1 MAALSKRHANIF
13 HPQHTTTMFD
23 RRDFLKRTSLG
34 VGAMT
39 LAPFFNQLFGA
50 QTTATSTIPK
60 RFIFIRKSSG
70 LRPLE
75 SALMNFSA
83 KDKALDE
90 NKQAF
95 EVDLTK
101 HELPLYL
108 RGLDDH
114 KENMTILQGLSAK
127 MSENVHYSFSSVMG
141 CFKSNRNTLSA
152 IKRTTIDFELAK
164 LFPSPFGHVELS
176 FAEGRTG
183 IVSGY
188 SAPAPQTR
196 NYCYADPDTA
206 RSELFKSVLNPD
218 AVNTDNDMLTFLQ
231 SKEGL
236 KESGFKGHEVKRQE
250 AQVESIEAIRER
262 NKKLIEISGTL
273 AKHLPTLDPVHLN
286 GGPNATTPE
295 KQAAMTDVLIAAM
308 KAGLTNVVTY
318 TIDDLGTPIIGLP
331 GNETDRVGI
340 HPLGHDEAFGGVPAW
355 KTREQIRI
363 SHMNQV
369 KTIVEKLKAT
379 PEGNGTMFD
388 NTMIMYFPENGETHH
403 GIGTESPFIVM
414 SGKNCK
420 LNIAGRYIRL
430 PYLGEP
436 GHKTLGNWY
445 TTLLN
450 AHGNPIEHYGD
461 LDLEMARKKLPQT
474 GAIQQ
479 FMA

>member
-1 MAALSKRHANIF
+1 MHS
-13 HPQHTTTMFD
+13 
-23 RRDFLKRTSLG
+23 RRDILRTSVLG
-34 VGAMT
+34 AGAMA
-39 LAPFFNQLFGA
+39 LAPSFNQLFAAPAGA
-50 QTTATSTIPK
+50 GGHFPK

-70 LRPLE
+70 IRPLE
-75 SALMNFSA
+75 VALPSFSNR
-83 KDKALDE
+83 DRELDRK
-90 NKQAF
+90 KQAL
-95 EVDLTK
+95 EVDLDR
-101 HELPLYL
+101 HELPEWL
-108 RGLDDH
+108 RGLDGH

-127 MSENVHYSFSSVMG
+127 MSENVHFSFSSVMG

-152 IKRTTIDFELAK
+152 IKRTTVDFELAK

-176 FAEGRTG
+176 FAGGRSG

-196 NYCYADPDTA
+196 NYCYADPETA
-206 RSELFKSVLNPD
+206 RNELFKSVLNPD
-218 AVNTDNDMLTFLQ
+218 AVNSDNDMLSFLQ

-236 KESGFKGHEVKRQE
+236 KGARIGGHEKKRQE
-250 AQVESIEAIRER
+250 MQVESIESIRER
-262 NKKLIEISGTL
+262 NKKLIKISGSL
-273 AKHLPTLDPVHLN
+273 AGHLPELEPVHAN
-286 GGPNATTPE
+286 GGANASTPE
-295 KQAAMTDVLIAAM
+295 KQAAMTDVLIAAL

-318 TIDDLGTPIIGLP
+318 TIDDLGTPITGLP

-363 SHMNQV
+363 SHVNQI
-369 KTIVEKLKAT
+369 KTIVEELKKT

-403 GIGTESPFIVM
+403 GIGLESPFVVM
-414 SGKNCK
+414 SGRNCN
-420 LNIAGRYIRL
+420 LDMAGRYVRL
-430 PYLGEP
+430 PVLGTE

-474 GAIQQ
+474 GAIRQ

>member
-1 MAALSKRHANIF
+1 MN
-13 HPQHTTTMFD
+13 T
-23 RRDFLKRTSLG
+23 RRDFLKTSVLG
-34 VGAMT
+34 AGAMA
-39 LAPFFNQLFGA
+39 LAPSFNQLFAAPGSA
-50 QTTATSTIPK
+50 GIPK

-70 LRPLE
+70 ISPLE
-75 SALMNFSA
+75 TALRNFSD
-83 KDKALDE
+83 KDRALDE
-90 NKQAF
+90 SKQPL
-95 EVDLTK
+95 EVDLDK
-101 HELPLYL
+101 HELPKWL
-108 RGLDDH
+108 RGLDAH
-114 KENMTILQGLSAK
+114 KEHMTILQGLSAK

-176 FAEGRTG
+176 FAGGRTG
-183 IVSGY
+183 IVSGF

-206 RSELFKSVLNPD
+206 RSELFKSVLNPE
-218 AVNTDNDMLTFLQ
+218 AVNSDNDMLSFLQ
-231 SKEGL
+231 SKEGM
-236 KESGFKGHEVKRQE
+236 KASGIKGHEMQRQE
-250 AQVESIEAIRER
+250 AQIESIEAIRER
-262 NKKLIEISGTL
+262 NKKLITLSGSL
-273 AKHLPTLDPVHLN
+273 AKFLPELDPVHAD
-286 GGPNATTPE
+286 GGANASTPE
-295 KQAAMTDVLIAAM
+295 KQAAMTDVLIAAL

-318 TIDDLGTPIIGLP
+318 TIDDLGTPITGLP

-355 KTREQIRI
+355 MTREQIRI

-369 KTIVEKLKAT
+369 RTIVEKLKQA

-403 GIGTESPFIVM
+403 GIGIESPFLIM
-414 SGKNCK
+414 AGNNCN
-420 LNIAGRYIRL
+420 LDIAGRYIRL
-430 PYLGEP
+430 PFLGTE

-474 GAIQQ
+474 GAIKQL
-479 FMA
+479 MG

>member
-1 MAALSKRHANIF
+1 
-13 HPQHTTTMFD
+13 MFS
-23 RRDFLKRTSLG
+23 RRNFLKTSIFG
-34 VGAMT
+34 TGAMA
-39 LAPFFNQLFGA
+39 LAPSFHQLF
-50 QTTATSTIPK
+50 ATSNTSTGAAK

-83 KDKALDE
+83 KDKELDE
-90 NKQAF
+90 KKQAL
-95 EVDLTK
+95 EVDLDK
-101 HELPLYL
+101 HELPRWL

-114 KENMTILQGLSAK
+114 KQHITILQGLSAK

-176 FAEGRTG
+176 FAGGRTG
-183 IVSGY
+183 IVSGF

-206 RSELFKSVLNPD
+206 RAELFKSVLNPE
-218 AVNTDNDMLTFLQ
+218 AVNSDNDMLSFLQ
-231 SKEGL
+231 SKEGM
-236 KESGFKGHEVKRQE
+236 KASGIAGHELRRQE
-250 AQVESIEAIRER
+250 AQIESIDAIRER
-262 NKKLIEISGTL
+262 NKKLIEISGSL
-273 AKHLPTLDPVHLN
+273 AKHLPELAPVHAN

-295 KQAAMTDVLIAAM
+295 KQAAMTDVLIAAL

-318 TIDDLGTPIIGLP
+318 TIDDLGTPITGLP

-355 KTREQIRI
+355 MTREQIRI

-403 GIGTESPFIVM
+403 GIGTESPFIIM
-414 SGKNCK
+414 SGKNCQ
-420 LNIAGRYIRL
+420 LDIAGRYIRL
-430 PYLGEP
+430 PFLGEP

-450 AHGNPIEHYGD
+450 AHGNPIKHYGD
-461 LDLEMARKKLPQT
+461 LDAEMARKKLPQT
-474 GAIQQ
+474 GPIQQ
-479 FMA
+479 LMG

>member
-1 MAALSKRHANIF
+1 MA
-13 HPQHTTTMFD
+13 
-23 RRDFLKRTSLG
+23 
-34 VGAMT
+34 
-39 LAPFFNQLFGA
+39 LAPSFHQLFAA
-50 QTTATSTIPK
+50 QGSIGVPK

-70 LRPLE
+70 IRPLE
-75 SALMNFSA
+75 MALRNFSD

-90 NKQAF
+90 KKEAF
-95 EVDLTK
+95 EVDLDS
-101 HELPLYL
+101 HDLPKWL

-152 IKRTTIDFELAK
+152 LKRATIDFELAK

-176 FAEGRTG
+176 FAAGRKG

-196 NYCYADPDTA
+196 NYCYADPETA
-206 RSELFKSVLNPD
+206 RSELFKSVLNPE
-218 AVNTDNDMLTFLQ
+218 AVNSDNDMLSFLQ
-231 SKEGL
+231 SKEGQ
-236 KESGFKGHEVKRQE
+236 KISGIQGPEMKRQE
-250 AQVESIEAIRER
+250 SHLESIEAIRER
-262 NKKLIEISGTL
+262 NKKLISISGSL
-273 AKHLPTLDPVHLN
+273 AKHLPELSAVHGN
-286 GGPNATTPE
+286 GDAYASAPE
-295 KQAAMTDVLIAAM
+295 KQTAMTEVLISAL

-318 TIDDLGTPIIGLP
+318 TIDDLGTPITGLP

-355 KTREQIRI
+355 KTREQIRM
-363 SHMNQV
+363 SHVNQI
-369 KTIVEKLKAT
+369 KTIVEELKKV
-379 PEGNGTMFD
+379 PEGSGTMFD

-403 GIGTESPFIVM
+403 GIGLESPFLIM
-414 SGKNCK
+414 AGNNCN
-420 LNIAGRYIRL
+420 LDIGGRYVRL
-430 PYLGEP
+430 PVLGVE

-450 AHGNPIEHYGD
+450 AHGNPMEHYGD
-461 LDLEMARKKLPQT
+461 LDLEMARKKLDQT
-474 GAIQQ
+474 GSIKQ

>member
-1 MAALSKRHANIF
+1 MTS
-13 HPQHTTTMFD
+13 
-23 RRDFLKRTSLG
+23 RRYFLKASALG
-34 VGAMT
+34 AGAMT
-39 LAPFFNQLFGA
+39 LAPSFNQLFAAAGTVGA
-50 QTTATSTIPK
+50 PK

-70 LRPLE
+70 IRPLE
-75 SALMNFSA
+75 VALPTFSD

-90 NKQAF
+90 KKEAL
-95 EVDLTK
+95 EVDLDQ
-101 HELPLYL
+101 HELPKWL
-108 RGLDDH
+108 RGLEEH

-127 MSENVHYSFSSVMG
+127 MSENVHFSFSSVMG

-176 FAEGRTG
+176 FAGGRTG

-196 NYCYADPDTA
+196 NYCYADPETA
-206 RSELFKSVLNPD
+206 RSELFKSVLNPE
-218 AVNTDNDMLTFLQ
+218 AVTSDNDMLSFLR

-236 KESGFKGHEVKRQE
+236 EESGIRGREKQRQE
-250 AQVESIEAIRER
+250 AHLQSIEAIRER
-262 NKKLIEISGTL
+262 NEKLIEISGSL
-273 AKHLPTLDPVHLN
+273 AKFLPEIDPVHAD
-286 GGPNATTPE
+286 GGPNASTPE
-295 KQAAMTDVLIAAM
+295 KQAAMTKVMISAL
-308 KAGLTNVVTY
+308 KANLSNVVTY
-318 TIDDLGTPIIGLP
+318 TIDDLGTPITGLP
-331 GNETDRVGI
+331 GNEADRVGI

-363 SHMNQV
+363 SHVNQI
-369 KTIVEKLKAT
+369 KAIVEELKRT

-403 GIGTESPFIVM
+403 GVGKESPFVVM
-414 SGKNCK
+414 SGKKCN
-420 LNIAGRYIRL
+420 LDMAGRYVRL
-430 PYLGEP
+430 PKLGVE

-450 AHGNPIEHYGD
+450 AHGNLMEHYGD
-461 LDLEMARKKLPQT
+461 LDLEMARKKLDQT
-474 GAIQQ
+474 GPIQQ

>member
-1 MAALSKRHANIF
+1 MIN
-13 HPQHTTTMFD
+13 
-23 RRDFLKRTSLG
+23 RRNFLRTSALG
-34 VGAMT
+34 AGAMS
-39 LAPFFNQLFGA
+39 LAPSFNQLFAA
-50 QTTATSTIPK
+50 QAGTAGTGFPK

-70 LRPLE
+70 IRPDE
-75 SALMNFSA
+75 TALLNLSA
-83 KDKALDE
+83 KDKTHEE
-90 NKQAF
+90 NKEAF
-95 EVDLTK
+95 EADLHK
-101 HELPLYL
+101 HELPLWL

-114 KENMTILQGLSAK
+114 KDNMTVLQGLSAK

-152 IKRTTIDFELAK
+152 IKRATIDFELAK

-176 FAEGRTG
+176 FAADRTG

-188 SAPAPQTR
+188 SAPSPQTR

-218 AVNTDNDMLTFLQ
+218 AVNSDNDMLSFLQ
-231 SKEGL
+231 GKEGM
-236 KESGFKGHEVKRQE
+236 KEIGIKGHEKRRQE
-250 AQVESIEAIRER
+250 MQIESIDAIRKR
-262 NKKLIEISGTL
+262 NKKLITVSGSL
-273 AKHLPTLDPVHLN
+273 AEHLPELAPVHLN
-286 GGPNATTPE
+286 GGENASTPE
-295 KQAAMTDVLIAAM
+295 KQAAMTEVLVAAL
-308 KAGLTNVVTY
+308 KAGLTNCVTY
-318 TIDDLGTPIIGLP
+318 TIDDLGTPVTGLP

-363 SHMNQV
+363 SHINQV

-388 NTMIMYFPENGETHH
+388 NTMVMYFPENVETHH
-403 GIGTESPFIVM
+403 GVGKESPFVIM
-414 SGKNCK
+414 SGRNCN
-420 LNIAGRYIRL
+420 LDIAGRYIRL
-430 PYLGEP
+430 PYLGNE

-450 AHGNPIEHYGD
+450 AHGNPMEHYGD

-474 GAIQQ
+474 GAIKQ
-479 FMA
+479 FMS

>member
-1 MAALSKRHANIF
+1 MA
-13 HPQHTTTMFD
+13 
-23 RRDFLKRTSLG
+23 
-34 VGAMT
+34 
-39 LAPFFNQLFGA
+39 LAPSFHQLFAA
-50 QTTATSTIPK
+50 QGSIGVPK

-70 LRPLE
+70 IRPLE
-75 SALMNFSA
+75 MALRNFSD

-90 NKQAF
+90 KKEAF
-95 EVDLTK
+95 EVDLDS
-101 HELPLYL
+101 HDLPKWL

-152 IKRTTIDFELAK
+152 LKRATIDFELAK

-176 FAEGRTG
+176 FAAGRKG

-196 NYCYADPDTA
+196 NYCYADPETA
-206 RSELFKSVLNPD
+206 RSELFKSVLNPE
-218 AVNTDNDMLTFLQ
+218 AVNSDNDMLSFLQ
-231 SKEGL
+231 SKEGQ
-236 KESGFKGHEVKRQE
+236 KISGIQGPEMKRQE
-250 AQVESIEAIRER
+250 SHLESIEAIRER
-262 NKKLIEISGTL
+262 NKKLISISGSL
-273 AKHLPTLDPVHLN
+273 AKHLPELAPVHAN
-286 GGPNATTPE
+286 GGANASTPE
-295 KQAAMTDVLIAAM
+295 KQTAMTEVLISAL

-318 TIDDLGTPIIGLP
+318 TIDDLGTPITGLP

-355 KTREQIRI
+355 KTREQIRM
-363 SHMNQV
+363 SHVNQI
-369 KTIVEKLKAT
+369 KTIVEELKKV
-379 PEGNGTMFD
+379 PEGSGTMFD

-403 GIGTESPFIVM
+403 GIGLESPFLIM
-414 SGKNCK
+414 AGNNCN
-420 LNIAGRYIRL
+420 LDIGGRYVRL
-430 PYLGEP
+430 PVLGVE

-450 AHGNPIEHYGD
+450 AHGNPMEHYGD
-461 LDLEMARKKLPQT
+461 LDLEMARKKLDQT
-474 GAIQQ
+474 GSIKQ

>member
-1 MAALSKRHANIF
+1 MIN
-13 HPQHTTTMFD
+13 
-23 RRDFLKRTSLG
+23 RRDFLRTSGLG
-34 VGAMT
+34 AGAMA
-39 LAPFFNQLFGA
+39 LAPSFNQLFGSA
-50 QTTATSTIPK
+50 AASGIPK

-70 LRPLE
+70 IRPLE
-75 SALMNFSA
+75 VALPSFS
-83 KDKALDE
+83 DKEKELDE
-90 NKQAF
+90 KKQPL
-95 EVDLTK
+95 EVDLDK
-101 HELPLYL
+101 HELPKWLL
-108 RGLDDH
+108 GLEDL
-114 KENMTILQGLSAK
+114 KEHMTILQGLSAK

-176 FAEGRTG
+176 FAGGRTG

-206 RSELFKSVLNPD
+206 RSELFKSVLNPE
-218 AVNTDNDMLTFLQ
+218 AVNSDNDMLSFLQ
-231 SKEGL
+231 SKEGQQV
-236 KESGFKGHEVKRQE
+236 SGIKGHEKKRQE
-250 AQVESIEAIRER
+250 IHLHSIDAIRAR
-262 NKKLIEISGTL
+262 NKELISIAGDL
-273 AKHLPTLDPVHLN
+273 ANHLPELDPVHDN
-286 GGPNATTPE
+286 GGKNASTPE
-295 KQAAMTDVLIAAM
+295 KQAAMTSVLVAAL

-318 TIDDLGTPIIGLP
+318 TIDDLGTPVTGLP

-369 KTIVEKLKAT
+369 QTIVSELKKV
-379 PEGNGTMFD
+379 PEGKGTMFD

-403 GIGTESPFIVM
+403 GIGLESPFVIM
-414 SGKNCK
+414 SGRNCN
-420 LNIAGRYIRL
+420 LDIAGRYIRL
-430 PYLGEP
+430 PFLGVE

-450 AHGNPIEHYGD
+450 AHGNPMEHYGD
-461 LDLEMARKKLPQT
+461 LDLEMARKKLDQK
-474 GAIQQ
+474 GAIKQ
-479 FMA
+479 FMS